1 MLQGALIGV
10 VVGLTLA
17 IIGFF
22 IAARRKGTEW
32 LSKMPTRVSTLTVRA
47 APDAVYRA
55 ILAGK
60 GDGKAEVDS
69 TDEVMKR
76 MVLTHKPSAWTGW
89 GFFMPIHISAQGGG
103 SEIKIGFTSRFLQ
116 KGPLVTRAH
125 NAFTEAVK
133 KIAEAA

>member
-1 MLQGALIGV
+1 MLEGAIIGAI
-10 VVGLTLA
+10 VGLTLA
-17 IIGFF
+17 IIGYF
-22 IAARRKGTEW
+22 IAAAKKGGEW
-32 LSKMPTRVSTLTVRA
+32 LAKMPDRVSTITVRS

-55 ILAGK
+55 ILAAK

-76 MVLTHKPSAWTGW
+76 MVLTHKPSMWAGW
-89 GFFMPIHISAQGGG
+89 GFFMPIHISASGSG
-103 SEIKIGFTSRFLQ
+103 SEVKIGFTSRFIQ

-133 KIAEAA
+133 KAAEAA